1 MDSLYILLPL
11 ILIFYFLILRPQK
24 KQKNEKILMMKNL
37 NPGDKI
43 IIYSGLHGTV
53 TRVPEEGDT
62 FTMEV
67 SSGVVVTV
75 EKEAVYKN
83 LTQLERTAKEQEKIK
98 AEEEAAKQA
107 KKKK

>member
-43 IIYSGLHGTV
+43 II
-53 TRVPEEGDT
+53 
-62 FTMEV
+62 
-67 SSGVVVTV
+67 
-75 EKEAVYKN
+75 
-83 LTQLERTAKEQEKIK
+83 
-98 AEEEAAKQA
+98 
-107 KKKK
+107 